1 MKSVDGWSPMNY
13 LLENS
18 IFITPYVQLRGLV
31 NSPDDMTIKTSALFY
46 QPAAVRV
53 SQECK
58 ISFKNGIP
66 TQADIDAM
74 MFDFGN
80 GVSYDWGHISWSDLK
95 VRIEEWLIAP
105 LKITP
110 EGYLKIYE
118 IGSKFYL
125 KEGNEYNF
133 LFEKND
139 PVYRGVT
146 RKMFTIEV
154 TPTVDYATVDD

>member
-46 QPAAVRV
+46 QPAAVKV

-66 TQADIDAM
+66 T
-74 MFDFGN
+74 
-80 GVSYDWGHISWSDLK
+80 
-95 VRIEEWLIAP
+95 
-105 LKITP
+105 
-110 EGYLKIYE
+110 
-118 IGSKFYL
+118 
-125 KEGNEYNF
+125 
-133 LFEKND
+133 
-139 PVYRGVT
+139 
-146 RKMFTIEV
+146 
-154 TPTVDYATVDD
+154 